1 MLVVK
6 GNHCLIKM
14 KKLIIISTR
23 NFDNNLFKNYQI
35 DMYMKEKIR
44 SRMLKLNFIDNYI
57 KDNDNEYLKISKR
70 TKFKKIKYVN
80 KYSELI
86 KLFKNEKKNFFY
98 MI

>member
-35 DMYMKEKIR
+35 DMYMKEK
-44 SRMLKLNFIDNYI
+44 N
-57 KDNDNEYLKISKR
+57 
-70 TKFKKIKYVN
+70 
-80 KYSELI
+80 
-86 KLFKNEKKNFFY
+86 
-98 MI
+98 